1 MHWNGYTGVI
11 GVVGGIAA
19 CDGAIL
25 LQCRQLAL
33 VVWISLVIPGQKIED
48 SAFAIIVDI
57 P

>member
-19 CDGAIL
+19 CHGAIL

-48 SAFAIIVDI
+48 SAS
-57 P
+57 